1 MKFLLTTYSTAFL
14 ASGGGETE
22 LVQTAELLSQGS
34 CQADIYGIH
43 SRPLDYYDVVMH
55 FSVQPD
61 GWHLFN
67 TMVERGAKVLLWPN
81 IWWQLP
87 PSEEEIE
94 RIGLYVERA
103 HRVIFKSNTERD
115 HFAAH
120 VAVPT
125 GKLIV
130 VPTCISPSFS
140 SNPDLSLAKT
150 VCEVENYV
158 LCLGRIEPVKNQLNL
173 IRALKLAGLSGL
185 LVGGYNN
192 QAYYQRCADEAGSNI
207 QFLPFVKPGSQLLI
221 SLIAGSSV
229 VAEPCLDP
237 AGRSCLEAA
246 LARKPLVLS
255 ADDWVQEHFEDR
267 AYTTNPLSV
276 DDIAHALRQ
285 AILNT
290 DNRTEQA
297 RDLVVQRHASGAAI
311 EQFVTAMIGAC
322 DD

>member
-22 LVQTAELLSQGS
+22 LVQTAELLSHGS
-34 CQADIYGIH
+34 CLADIYGIH

-67 TMVERGAKVLLWPN
+67 TMVERGAKILLWPN

-87 PSEEEIE
+87 PSKEETK
-94 RIGLYVERA
+94 RIGHFVDRA
-103 HRVIFKSNTERD
+103 HRIIFKSNTERD
-115 HFAAH
+115 HFTAH
-120 VAVPT
+120 VTVPA

-130 VPTCISPSFS
+130 APTCISPSYS
-140 SNPDLSLAKT
+140 SVPDLSLVKT

-158 LCLGRIEPVKNQLNL
+158 LCMGRIEPVKNQLKL
-173 IRALKLAGLSGL
+173 IRALKLAGLRGL
-185 LVGGYNN
+185 MVGGYND
-192 QAYYQRCADEAGSNI
+192 QTYYRQCVEEAEDEI
-207 QFLPFVKPGSQLLI
+207 QFLPFVKPGSQLLK

-237 AGRSCLEAA
+237 AGRSSLEAA
-246 LARKPLVLS
+246 LAGKPLVLS
-255 ADDWVQEHFEDR
+255 ADNWVHEHFGNH

-276 DDIAHALRQ
+276 DDIAHALRL
-285 AILNT
+285 AIVNT
-290 DNRTEQA
+290 DGRKDQA
-297 RDLVVQRHASGAAI
+297 FDLVFQRHASNAAMDEFI
-311 EQFVTAMIGAC
+311 TAMIGSC